1 LAVGRKLSNCQ
12 NAELHLHTFL
22 QYQDLN
28 FKYRFSMNI
37 IIPMAGMG
45 KRMRPHTLTTAKPL
59 IPVAGK
65 PIVQRLV
72 EDIVATCNEP
82 VGEIAFI
89 IGPNFGAE
97 VEAQLLKTAETLG
110 AKGKICYQETP
121 LGTAHAILCAAD
133 TLQGNVFIAFADTLF
148 DATFSIDTS
157 KDAIIWTQKV
167 EDPSAFGVVKLKSN
181 NEIEAFVEKPTEF
194 VSDLAIIGVY
204 YFRDGTALK
213 AELQRLIDN
222 NIMMKGEYQ
231 ITDAMEHMLQN
242 GVKFYTDQ
250 VSEWLDCGNKDATL
264 YTNERIL
271 ELKRTKENLID
282 SSVSLINSTIIEPC
296 YIGKNVVI
304 TNSVIGP
311 YASLESGVCVENSVI
326 SNSIIQCDSIVK
338 NACLDKSMLGKN
350 VSYIRKSDELSLG
363 DFSTTL

>member
-1 LAVGRKLSNCQ
+1 
-12 NAELHLHTFL
+12 
-22 QYQDLN
+22 
-28 FKYRFSMNI
+28 MNI

-72 EDIVATCNEP
+72 EDIVATSNES
-82 VGEIAFI
+82 VQEIAFI
-89 IGPNFGAE
+89 IGPSFGKE
-97 VEAQLLKTAETLG
+97 VEAQLLATAATLG

-133 TLQGNVFIAFADTLF
+133 SLEGNVFIAFADTLF
-148 DATFSIDTS
+148 DATFSIDTN

-167 EDPSAFGVVKLKSN
+167 ADPSAFGVVKLKEN

-204 YFRDGTALK
+204 YFRDGAGLK
-213 AELQRLIDN
+213 KELQRLIDQD
-222 NIMMKGEYQ
+222 IKIKGEYQ
-231 ITDAMEHMLQN
+231 ITDAMDHMLQN

-271 ELKRTKENLID
+271 ALKQHKEQMID
-282 SSVSLINSTIIEPC
+282 ASAQMSNSTIIQPC
-296 YIGKNVVI
+296 FIGKNVRVV
-304 TNSVIGP
+304 NSVIGP
-311 YASLESGVCVENSVI
+311 NVSLESGVCIENTVL
-326 SNSIIQCDSIVK
+326 SNSIIQSDSHVK
-338 NACLDKSMLGKN
+338 NACLDKSMLGKSVIYN
-350 VSYIRKSDELSLG
+350 GKPNELSLG
-363 DFSTTL
+363 DYSTQL